1 MLHRKT
7 DKHKTKTPI
16 KTKQYQLTKNHQHTN
31 KTHINKNY
39 TNITHNKSQTINKD
53 KTKLSKPNS

>member
-39 TNITHNKSQTINKD
+39 TNITHNKSQTI
-53 KTKLSKPNS
+53 KPQK